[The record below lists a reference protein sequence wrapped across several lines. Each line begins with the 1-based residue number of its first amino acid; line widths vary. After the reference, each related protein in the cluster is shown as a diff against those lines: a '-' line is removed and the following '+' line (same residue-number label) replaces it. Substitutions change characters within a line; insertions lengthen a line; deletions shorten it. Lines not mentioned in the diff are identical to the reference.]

1 MERERGKLKH
11 LLILLLEALSANP
24 EAGAS
29 HLSRLQE
36 KADAA
41 GLHEDDVHDLL
52 DWIENNLLP
61 DQRHD
66 WPDYAQPEAPSLG
79 SFRHFGD
86 MEKEYLTPAGMGL
99 LLELFNS
106 GQVDRVQLESLLQY
120 SSQLAYRPLTPYDLE
135 PVLEQVLFRPGR
147 PGLTGGAADGFD
159 NIH

>member
-1 MERERGKLKH
+1 MELERGKLKH
-11 LLILLLEALSANP
+11 LLILMLEALSANP
-24 EAGAS
+24 EDATS
-29 HLSRLQE
+29 QLSRLQE
-36 KADAA
+36 KAEAA

-52 DWIENNLLP
+52 DWIENHLLP
-61 DQRHD
+61 DPRYD
-66 WPDYAQPEAPSLG
+66 WPEHQQPEAPSQS

-99 LLELFNS
+99 LLELYNS
-106 GQVDRVQLESLLQY
+106 GQVDRLQLESLLQY
-120 SSQLAYRPLTPYDLE
+120 SSQLAFRPLTPYDLE